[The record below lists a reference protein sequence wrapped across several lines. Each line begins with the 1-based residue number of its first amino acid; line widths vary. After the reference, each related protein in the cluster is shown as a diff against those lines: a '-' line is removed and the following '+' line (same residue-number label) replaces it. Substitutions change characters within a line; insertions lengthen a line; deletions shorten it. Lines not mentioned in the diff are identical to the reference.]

1 MVATR
6 VRVTVAVTQHEVS
19 GEAGIHAAE
28 PLRLDD
34 PWYDELASG
43 RAAPPVAPGERG
55 DASTPRR
62 NGPAGEPTY
71 AEPGRM
77 AASNERAAVYLA
89 VQRSAAFQEVRRSHR
104 RFVFPATVGFL
115 CWYLLYIGTT
125 TAAPELM
132 ATTVGDGPF
141 NLGMVAGLGQFLSTG
156 LLTWAYVWNAGRRRD
171 RAAFEL
177 RWDTQLR
184 TRQAGR

>member
-1 MVATR
+1 M
-6 VRVTVAVTQHEVS
+6 TVAVTQHEVS
-19 GEAGIHAAE
+19 GEAGIRTAE

-43 RAAPPVAPGERG
+43 RAAPLVVPAERG

-71 AEPGRM
+71 AEPGSV

-89 VQRSAAFQEVRRSHR
+89 VQRSAAFQDVRRSHR

-115 CWYLLYIGTT
+115 CWYLLYIGTA
-125 TAAPELM
+125 TAAPGLM

-184 TRQAGR
+184 TREAGR